1 MKSDNIPILILM
13 DSFTVRN
20 ILNET
25 SVSDTIIAMKCFY
38 EQVSKYIS
46 IEYCRILLRWHFIL
60 EEKAP
65 HRDMERILMD

>member
-13 DSFTVRN
+13 DSY

-25 SVSDTIIAMKCFY
+25 SVSDTIIAMKCFH

-65 HRDMERILMD
+65 YRDMERILMD